1 MSNHP
6 TSPELSSLPP
16 EITEALAIVN
26 ALSIGEQPAI
36 LANLALANQILNQ
49 NLEQQEAI
57 ANQQA
62 MNQIQ
67 MATVA
72 KAVELI
78 ANIDPVDENAVARLQ
93 QIVDFF
99 AVSGSGR
106 AQPHDDP
113 AALPA
118 SPMSDDPLAALT
130 SASEGLGPIIQSL
143 AQTALKVVG
152 EMPALLA
159 SQVAQVS
166 AQNAGLMMQNAVAQQ
181 QALATLQQEV
191 LKVAVA
197 ILNSAAARI
206 DAPK

>member
-6 TSPELSSLPP
+6 SSPELSSLPP

-78 ANIDPVDENAVARLQ
+78 AGIDPADENAVARLQ

-99 AVSGSGR
+99 AASGSGR
-106 AQPHDDP
+106 VQPHDP
-113 AALPA
+113 AASPA
-118 SPMSDDPLAALT
+118 SPVSADPHAAST

-197 ILNSAAARI
+197 ILNRATARI
-206 DAPK
+206 DAPM